1 MKTIKDKNYSFNH
14 TKQRLSERY
23 GIDITRKDYDFLC
36 EKVKGKK
43 DAKLVM
49 IEYQKDGD
57 QYTYDLQFRYRRN
70 IRVVWNEAKQY
81 ITTALE
87 RK

>member
-1 MKTIKDKNYSFNH
+1 MKTIKDKEYSFNH

-23 GIDITRKDYDFLC
+23 DIDITRKNYDYLC

-43 DAKLVM
+43 DAKLVT
-49 IEYQKDGD
+49 IEYQKGGD
-57 QYTYDLQFRYRRN
+57 QYTYDLHFRYRKV
-70 IRVVWNEAKQY
+70 IRVVWNEEKQY